1 MSAYNKTTNR
11 IEEAYALAIFDIAVE
26 QHLVDVVKSD
36 LDSLGNIF
44 AKEEDL
50 SKLMWSP
57 YFTRQYKTDL
67 LLKAF
72 SGTFSELTMNC
83 MMIAAKHNRLK
94 FLPEIV
100 ACFDRLWDE
109 HHGFVPVKITTSE
122 KLDDE
127 RIKKLSDDIASSLK
141 RKIRIES
148 STDPSIIGGIVIR
161 YGDKIIDNTIRTR
174 LLNAVKTITS
184 EEKRWINFDEV

>member
-1 MSAYNKTTNR
+1 
-11 IEEAYALAIFDIAVE
+11 
-26 QHLVDVVKSD
+26 VDVVKSD
-36 LDSLGNIF
+36 FDLLGDIF

-50 SKLMWSP
+50 RELMWSP

-83 MMIAAKHNRLK
+83 MMVAARHNRVK
-94 FLPEIV
+94 FLPKIV
-100 ACFDRLWDE
+100 ACFDRLWDKY
-109 HHGFVPVKITTSE
+109 HGFLPVKITTSE
-122 KLDDE
+122 KLDDK

-174 LLNAVKTITS
+174 LLNAVKTLTRK
-184 EEKRWINFDEV
+184 EKRWINFDEV